1 MPMCSVTGC
10 GQKSAGKAWPILPES
25 FRLSRQGLQ
34 RRARFDR
41 GEDESRYLN
50 PLSDMIDRKENR
62 ASALLKQFGDGK
74 FDAQRLFDTCRL
86 IPYCVFRRGIRTPLA
101 G

>member
-1 MPMCSVTGC
+1 MLFQVTEKFFVFNYGVFDD
-10 GQKSAGKAWPILPES
+10 
-25 FRLSRQGLQ
+25 FRQTAAEFFRRQGLQ

-62 ASALLKQFGDGK
+62 AGALLKQFGNGK

-86 IPYCVFRRGIRTPLA
+86 IPY
-101 G
+101 

>member
-1 MPMCSVTGC
+1 MPMFSVTGC

-25 FRLSRQGLQ
+25 LPGLSRQGLQ

-50 PLSDMIDRKENR
+50 PLSEMIDRKENR
-62 ASALLKQFGDGK
+62 AGALLKQFGDGK
-74 FDAQRLFDTCRL
+74 FDAPRLFDTCRL
-86 IPYCVFRRGIRTPLA
+86 IPY
-101 G
+101 